1 MNKVDES
8 QKNIQK
14 IDATAKQLS
23 TTKRPAFIVKHL
35 ITSVECFIER
45 LKQVPFLGNV
55 LTVQDGDCGVSK
67 LLKDFQELMF
77 CNMLDQ
83 FYCGDIDSFTKLNH
97 RQILDKVLLYIL
109 NRIEKSL
116 FKLQTE
122 RDEQFTIRAFNLQW
136 VTPER
141 FGL

>member
-55 LTVQDGDCGVSK
+55 LTV
-67 LLKDFQELMF
+67 
-77 CNMLDQ
+77 
-83 FYCGDIDSFTKLNH
+83 
-97 RQILDKVLLYIL
+97 
-109 NRIEKSL
+109 
-116 FKLQTE
+116 
-122 RDEQFTIRAFNLQW
+122 
-136 VTPER
+136 
-141 FGL
+141 